1 MPAKKA
7 DHPAEDATPLDATAD
22 PQAAAQAPHTE
33 IDKKDQKAELKAK
46 RKAEKAALKAVKKA
60 EKRANKPPFDPL
72 PPERPTP
79 ELPTPELSGADT
91 PAAISADPAPPPR
104 AARVHKTV
112 TTRGRDES
120 MSFGRSLIEDPTARA
135 LRRVGVVDVGSNSV
149 RMVVF
154 DGAAR
159 SPAYFYNEKILCG
172 LGKGLAE
179 TGMLNP
185 QGKERALAALKRF
198 ALLAEGMGVSP
209 LTVVATAATREA
221 SDGPEFQAQVL
232 KETGLRLHVIDGDEE
247 ARLSAQGVLLGWPG
261 AAGLVCD
268 IGGNSMELA
277 RIGGGKVG
285 KRISTQLGPFR
296 LQQIEG
302 GEDQR
307 RAVIQR
313 VLRQAQSKM
322 QSQGERFYLV
332 GGSWRVI
339 ARLDMER
346 RNYPLTVLHE
356 YRMPIP
362 QILSTLDWLQGADLT
377 SLRVRTGT
385 SIERMELVPL
395 ACEVLR
401 EIIAVFKPSEID
413 ISSYGIREGMLY
425 ESMPPALRDRDP
437 LLEAARI
444 AEITS
449 ARIPGTGKKLFE
461 FLEPLFADASDE
473 RIRLVKAACLLHDTT
488 WRAHPDYRADLCFDN
503 ATRANLGGLDHQ
515 GRVFLGL
522 ALLHRYKNSRS
533 GSRLDALFRLLSED
547 EVQEAEVLGKAM
559 RFGAMFTG
567 GDPVRAGKLDWLAK
581 QRILRLKLTPL
592 GEDLFGEVAMSRFNS
607 LAQSLR
613 AKTEIIRTQSACA

>member
-1 MPAKKA
+1 MPIK
-7 DHPAEDATPLDATAD
+7 TL
-22 PQAAAQAPHTE
+22 PH
-33 IDKKDQKAELKAK
+33 DD
-46 RKAEKAALKAVKKA
+46 
-60 EKRANKPPFDPL
+60 
-72 PPERPTP
+72 
-79 ELPTPELSGADT
+79 DT
-91 PAAISADPAPPPR
+91 
-104 AARVHKTV
+104 
-112 TTRGRDES
+112 
-120 MSFGRSLIEDPTARA
+120 MSFAPTLIEDPSARA

-179 TGMLNP
+179 TGRLDP
-185 QGKERALAALKRF
+185 KGKERALTALKRF
-198 ALLAEGMGVSP
+198 ALLAQGMEVSP
-209 LTVVATAATREA
+209 MTVVATAATREA
-221 SDGPEFQAQVL
+221 EDGPAFQAQVL
-232 KETGLRLHVIDGDEE
+232 AETGLKMHVIDGDEE
-247 ARLSAQGVLLGWPG
+247 ARLSAQGVLLGWPEAKG
-261 AAGLVCD
+261 IVCD

-277 RIGGGKVG
+277 WIGDGKVG

-296 LQQIEG
+296 LQQVEG
-302 GEDQR
+302 GPEKR
-307 RAVIQR
+307 RALIQR
-313 VLRQAQSKM
+313 VLRKAQSTLKAK
-322 QSQGERFYLV
+322 GERFYMV

-385 SIERMELVPL
+385 SVERMELVPL

-488 WRAHPDYRADLCFDN
+488 WR
-503 ATRANLGGLDHQ
+503 
-515 GRVFLGL
+515 
-522 ALLHRYKNSRS
+522 
-533 GSRLDALFRLLSED
+533 LS
-547 EVQEAEVLGKAM
+547 L
-559 RFGAMFTG
+559 
-567 GDPVRAGKLDWLAK
+567 
-581 QRILRLKLTPL
+581 IH
-592 GEDLFGEVAMSRFNS
+592 
-607 LAQSLR
+607 
-613 AKTEIIRTQSACA
+613 I